1 MYIIKLHFRRKI
13 IDKLIKKLFP
23 ISWKYQKN
31 GKELAIGIII
41 YIVAFI
47 IGGLLLGIAGL
58 FTGIPVLGVILGWVL
73 RIVGALLDLYV
84 VVGIIFSILIYVGV
98 VNE

>member
-1 MYIIKLHFRRKI
+1 M
-13 IDKLIKKLFP
+13 DKLIKQLFP

-73 RIVGALLDLYV
+73 RIVGALLELYV
-84 VVGIIFSILIYVGV
+84 VAGIIFSILIYVGV

>member
-1 MYIIKLHFRRKI
+1 M
-13 IDKLIKKLFP
+13 DKLIKKLFP
-23 ISWKYQKN
+23 ISWKYQKD

-41 YIVAFI
+41 YIVAFV
-47 IGGLLLGIAGL
+47 IGGLLLAIAGL
-58 FTGIPVLGVILGWVL
+58 FTGIPVLGVILGLVL